1 MHMFIRSFVYYSPAA
16 NLLYRQTP
24 LSLEDA
30 PCHSALYPRTEC
42 TLGPCRSACVVLTTG
57 WCKGERRRP
66 QCTCNFTVVGN
77 REAVE
82 TLKQLLYYTLTT
94 QPTRAYRWTSTGH
107 AWDHLSHPVDVC
119 VGRFPAV
126 CAKPVQ
132 LNSHVG

>member
-1 MHMFIRSFVYYSPAA
+1 MHMFTRSFVYYSPAA

-24 LSLEDA
+24 LPLENA

-42 TLGPCRSACVVLTTG
+42 KLGPCRSVCAVLTTG

-66 QCTCNFTVVGN
+66 QCTCNLTVVGK

-94 QPTRAYRWTSTGH
+94 QPTIEPTGGPLLATHGIISHIRWTFASEGS
-107 AWDHLSHPVDVC
+107 LL
-119 VGRFPAV
+119 
-126 CAKPVQ
+126 CAPN
-132 LNSHVG
+132 LFN